1 MTTLK
6 DVCKYGE
13 VTFTDV
19 LKEILV
25 GKNVTRDGWGDKR
38 HYVLLRDYMLQLHKA
53 GEDKDLTH
61 PWILSEEDLTA
72 EDWEAI

>member
-1 MTTLK
+1 LTTLK